1 MQAIQFIDTPE
12 KLDQLCQKIEQEPWV
27 ALDTEFLREKTYY
40 PKFCLLQIATLEW
53 VACVDPLAL
62 PSLDQL
68 FEVLYQ
74 QNIIKV
80 LHACQQ
86 DIEIFYQLTGKVP
99 EPIFDTQLAAPVMG
113 LQDNP
118 GYAMLV
124 SSFLNVN
131 LDKAHTRTDW
141 SIRPLT
147 EEQLQYAADDV
158 IYLAKIYQIMLK
170 KLSDLGRSDW
180 LEDDFAKLKNT
191 DLYDLPPENAWL
203 KIRGK
208 NKLTNK
214 QLSVLQA
221 LSVWREQTVKQENKP
236 RGWLMRDDL
245 LLDIA
250 RLQPV
255 SMSELFKI
263 RNINGR
269 TAKQYGHQLCEL
281 VKQARTQP
289 PIKVQDSCKAPKKTQ
304 QQEAIV
310 DLLAAIVRIRADQN
324 SLNPSILATRKDLEM
339 LLFEDSQCSLFHGWR
354 YEMAGK
360 ELLQILEGENM
371 LIVRNGEVFSELINQ
386 DRQ

>member
-12 KLDQLCQKIEQEPWV
+12 KLDQLCHKIGQEPWV
-27 ALDTEFLREKTYY
+27 TLDTEFLREKTYY

-53 VACVDPLAL
+53 VACVDPITLT
-62 PSLDQL
+62 SLEPL
-68 FEVLYQ
+68 FEVLYRQ
-74 QNIIKV
+74 DIVKV
-80 LHACQQ
+80 LHSCQQ
-86 DIEIFYQLTGKVP
+86 DLEIFYQLTGKIP
-99 EPIFDTQLAAPVMG
+99 EPIFDTQLAAPVLG
-113 LQDNP
+113 FQENP

-124 SSFLNVN
+124 SNLLNVN

-158 IYLAKIYQIMLK
+158 IYLGKIYQIMLK

-180 LEDDFAKLKNT
+180 LKDDFSRLKNP
-191 DLYDLPPENAWL
+191 DLFDLPPENAWL

-208 NKLTNK
+208 NKLTGR

-221 LSVWREQTVKQENKP
+221 LSAWREQTAKQENKP
-236 RGWLMRDDL
+236 RGWLIRDEL

-250 RLQPV
+250 KLQPL
-255 SMSELFKI
+255 SMTELFKV

-269 TAKQYGHQLCEL
+269 TAKQYGKHLCQLIKE
-281 VKQARTQP
+281 AREQP
-289 PIKVQDSCKAPKKTQ
+289 PIKLHENGKPSKKSS
-304 QQEAIV
+304 QQEAIL
-310 DLLAAIVRIRADQN
+310 DLLSAIVRIRSDQN

-339 LLFEDSQCSLFHGWR
+339 LLFEDSQCPLLQGWR

-360 ELLQILEGENM
+360 ELRQVLQGEIILKVQEGK
-371 LIVRNGEVFSELINQ
+371 LCPELKK
-386 DRQ
+386 

>member
-360 ELLQILEGENM
+360 ELLQILEGKNM

>member
-12 KLDQLCQKIEQEPWV
+12 KLNQLCQKIEQEPWV

-53 VACVDPLAL
+53 VVCVDPLVL

-68 FEVLYQ
+68 FDVLYQ

-99 EPIFDTQLAAPVMG
+99 EPIFDTQLAAPVLG
-113 LQDNP
+113 LQENP

-124 SSFLNVN
+124 SSFLNIN

-141 SIRPLT
+141 SIRPLS
-147 EEQLQYAADDV
+147 EEQLKYAADDV
-158 IYLAKIYQIMLK
+158 IYLAEIYQIMLK

-180 LEDDFAKLKNT
+180 LEDDFAKLKNP

-221 LSVWREQTVKQENKP
+221 LSVWREQTVKRENKP
-236 RGWLMRDDL
+236 RGWLIRDDL

-255 SMSELFKI
+255 SMPELFKV

-281 VKQARTQP
+281 IKQARTQP
-289 PIKVQDSCKAPKKTQ
+289 PIKVQDSCKTPKKTQ

-339 LLFEDSQCSLFHGWR
+339 LLFEDPLCSLLHGWR

-386 DRQ
+386 D

>member
-1 MQAIQFIDTPE
+1 MQAIQFVDTPE
-12 KLDQLCQKIEQEPWV
+12 TLDQLCQKIAQEPWV

-53 VACVDPLAL
+53 VACIDPIAL
-62 PSLDQL
+62 PSLEPL
-68 FEVLYQ
+68 FDVLYRQ
-74 QNIIKV
+74 DIVKV
-80 LHACQQ
+80 LHSCQQ
-86 DIEIFYQLTGKVP
+86 DIEIFYQLTGKIP
-99 EPIFDTQLAAPVMG
+99 EPIFDTQLAAPVLG
-113 LQDNP
+113 IQDNP

-158 IYLAKIYQIMLK
+158 IYLAQIYQIMLK

-180 LEDDFAKLKNT
+180 LQDDFSRLMNQ
-191 DLYDLPPENAWL
+191 DLYELPPEKAWL
-203 KIRGK
+203 KVRGK
-208 NKLTNK
+208 NKLTGR

-221 LSVWREQTVKQENKP
+221 LAVWREETAKQENKP

-255 SMSELFKI
+255 SMKDLFKV

-269 TAKQYGHQLCEL
+269 TVNQYGQHLCQLIQEA
-281 VKQARTQP
+281 KTQP
-289 PIKVQDSCKAPKKTQ
+289 PIKLHENGKSPKKTQ

-310 DLLAAIVRIRADQN
+310 DLLAAVVRVRAAQN
-324 SLNPSILATRKDLEM
+324 SLNPSILAARKDLE
-339 LLFEDSQCSLFHGWR
+339 LLLLEDPQCSLLQGWR

-360 ELLQILEGENM
+360 ELQQILQGEII
-371 LIVRNGEVFSELINQ
+371 LKIQNGEVHFAPL
-386 DRQ
+386 

>member
-1 MQAIQFIDTPE
+1 MQAIQFVDTPE
-12 KLDQLCQKIEQEPWV
+12 TLDQLCQKIAQEPWV

-53 VACVDPLAL
+53 VACVDPIAL
-62 PSLDQL
+62 PSLEKL
-68 FEVLYQ
+68 FEVLYRQ
-74 QNIIKV
+74 DIVKV
-80 LHACQQ
+80 LHSCQQ
-86 DIEIFYQLTGKVP
+86 DIEIFYQLTGKIP
-99 EPIFDTQLAAPVMG
+99 EPIFDTQLAAPVLG
-113 LQDNP
+113 IQDNP

-124 SSFLNVN
+124 SSFLNIN

-158 IYLAKIYQIMLK
+158 IYLGQIYQIMLK

-180 LEDDFAKLKNT
+180 LQDDFAKLLNQ
-191 DLYDLPPENAWL
+191 DLYELPPEKAWL
-203 KIRGK
+203 KVRGK
-208 NKLTNK
+208 NKLTGK

-221 LSVWREQTVKQENKP
+221 LAVWREKTAKQEDKP

-255 SMSELFKI
+255 SMNELFKV

-269 TAKQYGHQLCEL
+269 TAKQYGQHLCQLIQEA
-281 VKQARTQP
+281 KTQP
-289 PIKVQDSCKAPKKTQ
+289 PIKLHESGKPPKKTQ

-310 DLLAAIVRIRADQN
+310 DLLVAVVRVRADQN
-324 SLNPSILATRKDLEM
+324 SLNPSILAARKDLE
-339 LLFEDSQCSLFHGWR
+339 LLLLDDPQCSLLQGWR

-360 ELLQILEGENM
+360 ELQQILQGE
-371 LIVRNGEVFSELINQ
+371 IVLKILDGEVHFAPL
-386 DRQ
+386 